1 MIKLAWSKFILESAR
16 AYNVGIKYI
25 EMNFIRELN
34 IKNGEKEWKV
44 VNGNHVA
51 VRMYINQ

>member
-1 MIKLAWSKFILESAR
+1 MRIKYNIDFLESAR

-25 EMNFIRELN
+25 EMNFIGELN
-34 IKNGEKEWKV
+34 IKNGEKGWKV